1 MAELIPKAKSFPPG
15 WWSLPTSPGGKGFAV
30 PTLCCSGGSSLG
42 VSSSLSRPG
51 LNSPPSPAS
60 PTECCLTHFP
70 CPLGPSIL
78 AASAQGPALAEKL
91 ISHQTPLLEIV
102 IRAGLLELSDLFLPL
117 PNLSL

>member
-1 MAELIPKAKSFPPG
+1 
-15 WWSLPTSPGGKGFAV
+15 
-30 PTLCCSGGSSLG
+30 
-42 VSSSLSRPG
+42 
-51 LNSPPSPAS
+51 
-60 PTECCLTHFP
+60 
-70 CPLGPSIL
+70 LGPSIL